1 MIGAS
6 QVASKTCTYIYLGEL
21 NIYYSLLLCILTLNI
36 AILLNCTEY
45 GIDVIEL
52 TSPRMP

>member
-21 NIYYSLLLCILTLNI
+21 NICDSLLLYILTLNI

-52 TSPRMP
+52 TSPRIL